1 MQLIRSINLLL
12 HGLFVDFQFPN
23 CSLAPEIDLH
33 MKFKDYSL

>member
-12 HGLFVDFQFPN
+12 LGLFVDFLFHY

-33 MKFKDYSL
+33 MKFRD